1 MRPSSVLR
9 PSNEFVIS
17 AVLDETTLKRLKEL
31 EKNSGMSRSKLIRTM
46 IMATS
51 TKAHPPSR
59 ATHTSTTPSP
69 KQK

>member
-17 AVLDETTLKRLKEL
+17 AVLDETTLMRLKEL

-51 TKAHPPSR
+51 TKAHTPSR
-59 ATHTSTTPSP
+59 VTHTSKTPTP